1 VANTINGYTGNGT
14 TSVTTSRPQQSQRDN
29 TAATTT
35 GNSESGS
42 SSAEVQITSTAS
54 QLAGLGLKL
63 SSMPPINNE
72 RVARI
77 SQSLAD
83 GTYSISADK
92 IASGLM
98 QSDHALAQIGMQEQ

>member
-1 VANTINGYTGNGT
+1 VANTINGYSGNGT
-14 TSVTTSRPQQSQRDN
+14 TSVTSSRPQQSQRDN

-35 GNSESGS
+35 GNPESGS
-42 SSAEVQITSTAS
+42 SAAEVQITSTAS

-63 SSMPPINNE
+63 SSMPPIDNE

-92 IASGLM
+92 IASGLL
-98 QSDHALAQIGMQEQ
+98 QSDQALAQIGI